1 MLNARLLIAG
11 AAMLLLAGGGG
22 AWWFLAGDTDLPLP
36 TPPEPPR
43 LVDAPEFDQ
52 CVRMLDEDP
61 EGART
66 LADTWAMRGGGE
78 GAAHCAALAM
88 LSLGDAERAA
98 EALERIAT
106 RSEAGIA
113 ARAAVLGQAGE
124 AWSAAGRPQ
133 RAHAALTLALALT
146 PADPGLLTARA
157 LAALAL
163 DRPAEALADL
173 ERAVATDATIAEA
186 WVLKAAAAGPH
197 RAGGGERRRG
207 AASRPRQCRGAARA
221 RHHPPDP
228 GRCIGRARG
237 LGTRDRTR
245 AGWCGGRSRG
255 TEHGVDRGR
264 AGEPI
269 ALLRSP
275 GRHSAPAA

>member
-1 MLNARLLIAG
+1 MPNARLLIAG

-22 AWWFLAGDTDLPLP
+22 AWWFLAGDAELPLP

-61 EGART
+61 EGARS
-66 LADTWAMRGGGE
+66 LADAWAMRGGGE

-124 AWSAAGRPQ
+124 AWIAAGRPQ

-146 PADPGLLTARA
+146 PANPALLTERA
-157 LAALAL
+157 MAALAL
-163 DRPAEALADL
+163 DRPAEALADV
-173 ERAVATDATIAEA
+173 ERAVAADATVAEA
-186 WVLKAAAAGPH
+186 WVLKASAL
-197 RAGGGERRRG
+197 RR
-207 AASRPRQCRGAARA
+207 
-221 RHHPPDP
+221 
-228 GRCIGRARG
+228 
-237 LGTRDRTR
+237 LDR
-245 AGWCGGRSRG
+245 
-255 TEHGVDRGR
+255 V
-264 AGEPI
+264 
-269 ALLRSP
+269 
-275 GRHSAPAA
+275 APAADAVAQALRLDAENVEALLERGIIRQLQGDASGARADWERVIELAPDGAAADLAAQNMALIEAGPASR